1 MAGSVV
7 TFQGGGHARYQTKS
21 EVEILEFDN
30 RLRASARLVICGDRH
45 YELGRVATTIVEML
59 QGPGMSLDEL
69 YDFLQ
74 DRHSITRVQLT
85 LAVQQLWLFG
95 IVKNVDDTAPGPIL
109 APRKQPGLAFPFL
122 RAEWLKPLTNFLAKS
137 ISARAL
143 WPLAGAGVVLHVL
156 VWLHYHTII
165 APLFHTHPRPATA
178 ALVILFSAMLH
189 ELAHAAA
196 CTNRGVRHGPI
207 GFMIYTIFP
216 ALYTD
221 VSDAWRLPSRD
232 RLIVDGAGVLTSFL
246 LASLAAALLLLS
258 PNYPSA
264 LLLLLNDS
272 FVLVNLNPFLKMDGY
287 WLISDML
294 RVPNLMG
301 CNQEVTKWLLS
312 LLLWRKREVPAILR
326 TKGILVVYLAYYL
339 LWCAFMCWFGFY
351 IFTFGKAFW
360 IKAEE
365 SGIVRSFFALTL
377 SAKMQLVALVIIAIR
392 LVYSTSKMAVSIWP
406 ALRKSSAPAIPGS
419 SGEGSEPGRLAG

>member
-1 MAGSVV
+1 MASVV
-7 TFQGGGHARYQTKS
+7 TFQAYGHTRYQTKP
-21 EVEILEFDN
+21 EIEILGFDN

-45 YELGRVATTIVEML
+45 YELGRVATMIVETL

-74 DRHSITRVQLT
+74 DRHPITRGQLE

-95 IVKNVDDTAPGPIL
+95 IVKNVDDSTPGPVVT
-109 APRKQPGLAFPFL
+109 PRKEPGLAFPFL
-122 RAEWLKPLTNFLAKS
+122 PAALLKPATDFLAKS
-137 ISARAL
+137 ASGRAL
-143 WPLAGAGVVLHVL
+143 WPLAGIGLVLHVL
-156 VWLHYHTII
+156 VWLRHSTMIS
-165 APLFHTHPRPATA
+165 PVLHTHPHA
-178 ALVILFSAMLH
+178 AIAVLVVLFSAIMH

-221 VSDAWRLPSRD
+221 VSEAWRLPAKD

-246 LASLAAALLLLS
+246 LASLGAALLFVS
-258 PNYPSA
+258 PNQPSA

-294 RVPNLMG
+294 RVPNLMS
-301 CNQEVTKWLLS
+301 CNQAVTKWLLN
-312 LLLWRKREVPAILR
+312 LLFWRKRDTPVILR

-351 IFTFGKAFW
+351 ISILCRVFWVKAG
-360 IKAEE
+360 EV
-365 SGIVRSFFALTL
+365 GIINAFLALTL
-377 SAKMQLVALVIIAIR
+377 SAKIQILVLLIIVAR
-392 LVYSTSKMAVSIWP
+392 SGYSVWKIVTSQRP
-406 ALRKSSAPAIPGS
+406 ALEKSSDQAIPKS
-419 SGEGSEPGRLAG
+419 A